1 MTPDEF
7 QWVQRIAKEDAGLVL
22 DAGRAYLA
30 EIRLADLARRE
41 GPGTVAELIGRA
53 RREKDGGLRRRVV
66 ESLLVHETR
75 FFRDEASFDLFRD
88 WVLPELLR
96 RPGQPA
102 VAVWS
107 AGCSSGQEPYS
118 LAMILGERL
127 PAGVKKRILATD
139 LSEAAL
145 ARARAGVYHELEIHR
160 GLTPERRERYFTAV
174 GHGDWRINDALR
186 ESVEF
191 RPLNLVKEWPAVLPM
206 DVVFLRNVM
215 IYFDQETK
223 KALLARVRRVL
234 RPGGFLFLGG
244 TETALMTDPQY
255 RLIEKKKSWC
265 YQTPGPTTDS
275 GGMG

>member
-41 GPGTVAELIGRA
+41 GPTTVADLIGRA
-53 RREKDGGLRRRVV
+53 RRESDGALRRRVV

-75 FFRDEASFDLFRD
+75 FFRDEPSFELFRD
-88 WVLPELLR
+88 WVLPALLK
-96 RPGQPA
+96 RPAQPS

-107 AGCSSGQEPYS
+107 AGCSSGQEPYT
-118 LAMILGERL
+118 LAMILGESL
-127 PAGVKKRILATD
+127 PPGTKKRVLATD

-145 ARARAGVYHELEIHR
+145 GRARAGVYHELEIHR
-160 GLTPERRERYFTAV
+160 GLTPERRGRYFTPV
-174 GHGDWRINDALR
+174 GQGDWRINDSLR
-186 ESVEF
+186 EAVEF
-191 RPLNLVKEWPAVLPM
+191 RPLNLVKEWSAVMPM

-244 TETALMTDPQY
+244 TETALLTDPHY
-255 RLIEKKKSWC
+255 RLIEKNKSWC
-265 YQTPGPTTDS
+265 YQTPGPTS
-275 GGMG
+275 EPGGMG